1 MNIAQGSIL
10 TSGTITTQVNTT
22 ATSKIELVT
31 AANKTNDVAVQF
43 EGSGTINLT
52 TKTTTAGYSA
62 LNATTYATGSIAAS
76 SLSNTIYYAKGVTID
91 TPSSGT
97 SSFYITVPNGNNGT
111 VTFNFHVD
119 SNGEVTID

>member
-1 MNIAQGSIL
+1 MN
-10 TSGTITTQVNTT
+10 
-22 ATSKIELVT
+22 
-31 AANKTNDVAVQF
+31 
-43 EGSGTINLT
+43 GSGTINLT

-91 TPSSGT
+91 APSSGT

-111 VTFNFHVD
+111 ITFNFYVD